1 MFRILE
7 SQAPAKQTAT
17 DTINTLT
24 GRLQSATLLEDRRAA
39 IQGLRSFA
47 KSFPASVASGALR
60 PLINSLKDDREDVDT
75 LKVVLETLL
84 MLFTPDENSP
94 EASDEIALW
103 LSDEFT
109 QRQDNITALLD
120 LLDTRDF
127 YSRLYALQLMFQI
140 SSARPE
146 RTQECILTA
155 PLGIPRLVSAL
166 GDAREPVRN
175 EALILLIALTPASE
189 EFQKLVAFEN
199 AFDLIFSLIE
209 AEGALTHGSEVVED
223 CLSLLANLLRLNI
236 SNQSY
241 FRETGCVKR
250 LAKLLADVNQDQD
263 SEEPTPQWALAHRDK
278 NLWGLLVIVQLF
290 LIKGGVNTPAN
301 QTAFWNNGV
310 MEQVL
315 NTAFGQRFNVN
326 VTSKALATCAD
337 LIRSNKPLQERFG
350 DVEVIWGSSPT
361 PNAVNGDSTHQ
372 ELQRINVI
380 EALLKLTLE
389 PAPLSLLDARLAA
402 CECIKAFFANHTG
415 IRVHVLGRAIQGHIS
430 GEDQIPNI
438 LTVLLMP
445 PEARGNADPYQ
456 TWMASV
462 LMYQLLFENAEAKSI
477 AMGVTEG
484 DAEQGEEVVTCIQ
497 TIVGNL
503 ITGIQRSDDERITLG
518 YLMLLCGWLFEEPD
532 AVNDLLG
539 EGSSIQTLLQEIKH
553 RGATYIL
560 VPGLCTILL
569 GIIYEF
575 SSKDSPIPRKT
586 LHKLLI
592 EQLGREQYIDRI
604 TRFREDPLVRDFEVL
619 PQTVG
624 AQYDGGLPEIYFD
637 RTFVE
642 FLKDNFSRLL
652 RAIDREPEI
661 EISVITNGVERGVSR
676 ELVDSLRAELE
687 EKGALSQKLESDLLA
702 LQSKLDHEQAEH
714 RKTRDATI
722 LESSKLQQICES
734 LKRSHEQELNV
745 LKEQQKHAQNVLL
758 KQHGEQLRAIDRQL
772 KETSADHERRSLQ
785 VKKHHEAEVADLQKK
800 IRSLESDLN
809 RGKEQ
814 SSAEIADLKTTIQ
827 ILKSEAEKIKGQHVA
842 EVLELN
848 TTIQNLQSALDTV
861 KGHHEAKLSELNTT
875 IQKLQSELETGRG
888 QHSSEVSGLNKT
900 IEELK
905 SQMDASQEKHE
916 SEVSDLN
923 KTIQKLQSEL
933 DASNGQSAAEVSDL
947 KKTIETLQS
956 ELDAS
961 NGQSAAEV
969 SDLKK
974 TIETLQSE
982 LDASSGQSAA
992 EVSDLKKTIETL
1004 QSEIDSSN
1012 GQNATEVSDLKK
1024 TIESLQAELEAGKGK
1039 QANEV
1044 TSFQETIKTLKS
1056 ELDAAKKQHE
1066 TEVAELKSAS
1076 KALQSELDTAKE
1088 KATKELQ
1095 STRDELSSKCTAS
1108 EKRAEKAESEVK
1120 KAEEAARKATQALE
1134 EARKQLEKAE
1144 AEAKEKEEARKAAQS
1159 ELEDL
1164 LIVFGDLEAKR
1175 NEDKQRLKDLGQEVS
1190 EAEDDEEEEED
1201 EDEDEE
1207 EA

>member
-109 QRQDNITALLD
+109 QGKKRQDNITALLD

-127 YSRLYALQLMFQI
+127 YSRLYSLQLMFQI

-199 AFDLIFSLIE
+199 AFDLIFTLIE

-250 LAKLLADVNQDQD
+250 LAKLLTDVNQQQE

-350 DVEVIWGSSPT
+350 DVEVIWGPSPT
-361 PNAVNGDSTHQ
+361 QTAVNGDSPHK

-438 LTVLLMP
+438 LSVLLMP

-503 ITGIQRSDDERITLG
+503 ITGIQRGDDERITLG

-532 AVNDLLG
+532 AVNDFLG

-553 RGATYIL
+553 RGATYVL

-642 FLKDNFSRLL
+642 FLKDNFSRLI

-687 EKGALSQKLESDLLA
+687 EKGAVSQKLESDLLA

-714 RKTRDATI
+714 RKTRDATT

-827 ILKSEAEKIKGQHVA
+827 MLKSEAERIKGQHVA
-842 EVLELN
+842 EVLDLN
-848 TTIQNLQSALDTV
+848 STLQNLQSALDAD
-861 KGHHEAKLSELNTT
+861 KGQHAAEVSDLNAT
-875 IQKLQSELETGRG
+875 IQNLQSELETGKG
-888 QHSSEVSGLNKT
+888 QHATEVSDLHKI

-905 SQMDASQEKHE
+905 SQMDGTQGQYEAEIS
-916 SEVSDLN
+916 VLN
-923 KTIQKLQSEL
+923 KTIQGLQSEL
-933 DASNGQSAAEVSDL
+933 EASSGQSAAEVSNL

-956 ELDAS
+956 EL
-961 NGQSAAEV
+961 
-969 SDLKK
+969 
-974 TIETLQSE
+974 
-982 LDASSGQSAA
+982 
-992 EVSDLKKTIETL
+992 
-1004 QSEIDSSN
+1004 DSSN

-1024 TIESLQAELEAGKGK
+1024 TIESLQSELENGKGK
-1039 QANEV
+1039 QATEV
-1044 TSFQETIKTLKS
+1044 SSLQETIKTLKS
-1056 ELDAAKKQHE
+1056 DMEAAKKQHE

-1088 KATKELQ
+1088 KSTQELQ

-1108 EKRAEKAESEVK
+1108 EKRAEKAESELA

-1144 AEAKEKEEARKAAQS
+1144 TEAKEKEEARQAAQS

-1175 NEDKQRLKDLGQEVS
+1175 NQDKQRLKDLGQEVS
-1190 EAEDDEEEEED
+1190 EAEDDDEEEEEEEEED
-1201 EDEDEE
+1201 EE

>member
-1 MFRILE
+1 M
-7 SQAPAKQTAT
+7 
-17 DTINTLT
+17 
-24 GRLQSATLLEDRRAA
+24 
-39 IQGLRSFA
+39 
-47 KSFPASVASGALR
+47 
-60 PLINSLKDDREDVDT
+60 
-75 LKVVLETLL
+75 
-84 MLFTPDENSP
+84 
-94 EASDEIALW
+94 
-103 LSDEFT
+103 
-109 QRQDNITALLD
+109 
-120 LLDTRDF
+120 
-127 YSRLYALQLMFQI
+127 
-140 SSARPE
+140 
-146 RTQECILTA
+146 
-155 PLGIPRLVSAL
+155 
-166 GDAREPVRN
+166 
-175 EALILLIALTPASE
+175 
-189 EFQKLVAFEN
+189 
-199 AFDLIFSLIE
+199 
-209 AEGALTHGSEVVED
+209 
-223 CLSLLANLLRLNI
+223 
-236 SNQSY
+236 
-241 FRETGCVKR
+241 
-250 LAKLLADVNQDQD
+250 
-263 SEEPTPQWALAHRDK
+263 
-278 NLWGLLVIVQLF
+278 
-290 LIKGGVNTPAN
+290 
-301 QTAFWNNGV
+301 
-310 MEQVL
+310 
-315 NTAFGQRFNVN
+315 
-326 VTSKALATCAD
+326 
-337 LIRSNKPLQERFG
+337 QERFG
-350 DVEVIWGSSPT
+350 DVEVIWGPSPT
-361 PNAVNGDSTHQ
+361 QTVVNGDSTHK

-445 PEARGNADPYQ
+445 PETRGNADPYQ

-503 ITGIQRSDDERITLG
+503 ITGIQRGDDERITLG

-532 AVNDLLG
+532 AVNDFLG

-553 RGATYIL
+553 RGATYVL
-560 VPGLCTILL
+560 VPGLSTILL

-624 AQYDGGLPEIYFD
+624 AHYDGGLPEIYFD

-642 FLKDNFSRLL
+642 FLKDNFSRLI

-687 EKGALSQKLESDLLA
+687 EKGAVSQKLESDLLA

-714 RKTRDATI
+714 RKTRDATT

-800 IRSLESDLN
+800 IRSLESDLK

-827 ILKSEAEKIKGQHVA
+827 LLKSEAEKTKGQHVA
-842 EVLELN
+842 EVLDLN
-848 TTIQNLQSALDTV
+848 STLQNLQSALDAD
-861 KGHHEAKLSELNTT
+861 KGQHAAELSDLNAT
-875 IQKLQSELETGRG
+875 IQRLQSELETGKG
-888 QHSSEVSGLNKT
+888 QHATEVSGLNKT

-905 SQMDASQEKHE
+905 SQMDSIQGKHE

-923 KTIQKLQSEL
+923 KTIQK
-933 DASNGQSAAEVSDL
+933 
-947 KKTIETLQS
+947 
-956 ELDAS
+956 
-961 NGQSAAEV
+961 
-969 SDLKK
+969 
-974 TIETLQSE
+974 LQSE

-1004 QSEIDSSN
+1004 QSELDSSN
-1012 GQNATEVSDLKK
+1012 EQNATEVSDLKK
-1024 TIESLQAELEAGKGK
+1024 TIESLQSELENGKGD
-1039 QANEV
+1039 QAAEV
-1044 TSFQETIKTLKS
+1044 SSLQETIKTFQS
-1056 ELDAAKKQHE
+1056 DMDAARKQHE

-1076 KALQSELDTAKE
+1076 KALQSELDTTKE
-1088 KATKELQ
+1088 KSTKELQ
-1095 STRDELSSKCTAS
+1095 STRDELSNKCTAS
-1108 EKRAEKAESEVK
+1108 EKRAEKAEGEVA
-1120 KAEEAARKATQALE
+1120 KAEEAARKASQALE

-1175 NEDKQRLKDLGQEVS
+1175 NQDKVS
-1190 EAEDDEEEEED
+1190 PLTLIQGLRG
-1201 EDEDEE
+1201 
-1207 EA
+1207 

>member
-553 RGATYIL
+553 RGATYVL

>member
-438 LTVLLMP
+438 LTVLLLP

-503 ITGIQRSDDERITLG
+503 ITGIQRGDDERITLG

-553 RGATYIL
+553 RGATYVL

-785 VKKHHEAEVADLQKK
+785 VKKHHEAEVADLQKR

-888 QHSSEVSGLNKT
+888 QHTTEVSGLNKT

-905 SQMDASQEKHE
+905 SQMNASQEKHE
-916 SEVSDLN
+916 SEASDLN

-933 DASNGQSAAEVSDL
+933 DASNG
-947 KKTIETLQS
+947 K
-956 ELDAS
+956 
-961 NGQSAAEV
+961 SAAEV

-1024 TIESLQAELEAGKGK
+1024 TIENLQAELEAGKGK
-1039 QANEV
+1039 QATEV

-1056 ELDAAKKQHE
+1056 EMDAAKKQHE

-1076 KALQSELDTAKE
+1076 TALQSELDTAKE
-1088 KATKELQ
+1088 KATTELQ

-1134 EARKQLEKAE
+1134 EARKQLEKAK

-1201 EDEDEE
+1201 EDEEEE

>member
-127 YSRLYALQLMFQI
+127 YSRLYSLQLMFQI

-209 AEGALTHGSEVVED
+209 TEGALTHGSEVVED

-250 LAKLLADVNQDQD
+250 LAKLLADVNQEQD
-263 SEEPTPQWALAHRDK
+263 LEEPTPQWALAHRDK

-350 DVEVIWGSSPT
+350 DVEVIWGPSPT
-361 PNAVNGDSTHQ
+361 QTALNGDSTHK

-445 PEARGNADPYQ
+445 PESRGNADPYQ

-503 ITGIQRSDDERITLG
+503 ITGIQRGDDERITLG

-532 AVNDLLG
+532 AVNDFLG

-553 RGATYIL
+553 RGATYVL

-624 AQYDGGLPEIYFD
+624 AHYDGGLPEIYFD

-642 FLKDNFSRLL
+642 FLKDNFSRLI

-687 EKGALSQKLESDLLA
+687 EKGAVSQKLESDLLA

-714 RKTRDATI
+714 RKTRDATT

-800 IRSLESDLN
+800 IRSLESDLK

-827 ILKSEAEKIKGQHVA
+827 LLKSEAEKTKGQHVA
-842 EVLELN
+842 EVLDLN
-848 TTIQNLQSALDTV
+848 STLQNLQSALDAD
-861 KGHHEAKLSELNTT
+861 KGQHAAEISDLNAT
-875 IQKLQSELETGRG
+875 IQRLQSELETGKG
-888 QHSSEVSGLNKT
+888 QHATEVSGLNKT

-905 SQMDASQEKHE
+905 SQMDSIQGKHE

-933 DASNGQSAAEVSDL
+933 DVSSGQSAAEVSDL

-956 ELDAS
+956 ELD
-961 NGQSAAEV
+961 
-969 SDLKK
+969 
-974 TIETLQSE
+974 
-982 LDASSGQSAA
+982 
-992 EVSDLKKTIETL
+992 
-1004 QSEIDSSN
+1004 SSN

-1024 TIESLQAELEAGKGK
+1024 TIESLQSELENGKGN
-1039 QANEV
+1039 QAAEV
-1044 TSFQETIKTLKS
+1044 SSLQETIKTLQS
-1056 ELDAAKKQHE
+1056 DMDAAKKQHE

-1088 KATKELQ
+1088 KSTKELQ
-1095 STRDELSSKCTAS
+1095 STRDELSNKCTAS
-1108 EKRAEKAESEVK
+1108 EKRAEKAEGEVA
-1120 KAEEAARKATQALE
+1120 KAEEAARKASQALE

-1175 NEDKQRLKDLGQEVS
+1175 NQDKQRLKDLGQEVS
-1190 EAEDDEEEEED
+1190 EAEDDDEEED
-1201 EDEDEE
+1201 DEDEE
-1207 EA
+1207 EEEA

>member
-127 YSRLYALQLMFQI
+127 YSRLYSLQLMFQI

-209 AEGALTHGSEVVED
+209 TEGALTHGSEVVED

-250 LAKLLADVNQDQD
+250 LAKLLADVNQEQD
-263 SEEPTPQWALAHRDK
+263 LEEPTPQWALAHRDK

-350 DVEVIWGSSPT
+350 DVEVIWGPSPT
-361 PNAVNGDSTHQ
+361 QTVVNGDSTHK

-445 PEARGNADPYQ
+445 PETRGNADPYQ

-503 ITGIQRSDDERITLG
+503 ITGIQRGDDERITLG

-532 AVNDLLG
+532 AVNDFLG

-553 RGATYIL
+553 RGATYVL
-560 VPGLCTILL
+560 VPGLSTILL

-624 AQYDGGLPEIYFD
+624 AHYDGGLPEIYFD

-642 FLKDNFSRLL
+642 FLKDNFSRLI

-687 EKGALSQKLESDLLA
+687 EKGAVSQKLESDLLA

-714 RKTRDATI
+714 RKTRDATT

-800 IRSLESDLN
+800 IRSLESDLK

-827 ILKSEAEKIKGQHVA
+827 LLKSEAEKTKGQHVA
-842 EVLELN
+842 EVLDLN
-848 TTIQNLQSALDTV
+848 STLQNLQSALDAD
-861 KGHHEAKLSELNTT
+861 KGQHAAELSDLNAT
-875 IQKLQSELETGRG
+875 IQRLQSELETGKG
-888 QHSSEVSGLNKT
+888 QHATEVSGLNKT

-905 SQMDASQEKHE
+905 SQMDSIQGKHE

-933 DASNGQSAAEVSDL
+933 DAS
-947 KKTIETLQS
+947 
-956 ELDAS
+956 
-961 NGQSAAEV
+961 
-969 SDLKK
+969 
-974 TIETLQSE
+974 
-982 LDASSGQSAA
+982 SGQSAA
-992 EVSDLKKTIETL
+992 EL
-1004 QSEIDSSN
+1004 DSSN
-1012 GQNATEVSDLKK
+1012 EQNATEVSDLKK
-1024 TIESLQAELEAGKGK
+1024 TIESLQSELENGKGD
-1039 QANEV
+1039 QAAEV
-1044 TSFQETIKTLKS
+1044 SSLQETIKTFQS
-1056 ELDAAKKQHE
+1056 DMDAARKQHE

-1076 KALQSELDTAKE
+1076 KALQSELDTTKE
-1088 KATKELQ
+1088 KSTKELQ
-1095 STRDELSSKCTAS
+1095 STRDELSNKCTAS
-1108 EKRAEKAESEVK
+1108 EKRAEKAEGEVA
-1120 KAEEAARKATQALE
+1120 KAEEAARKASQALE

-1175 NEDKQRLKDLGQEVS
+1175 NQDKQRLKDLGQEVS
-1190 EAEDDEEEEED
+1190 EAEDDDEEED
-1201 EDEDEE
+1201 DEDEE
-1207 EA
+1207 EEEA

>member
-127 YSRLYALQLMFQI
+127 YSRLYSLQLMFQI

-199 AFDLIFSLIE
+199 AFDLIFTLIE

-250 LAKLLADVNQDQD
+250 LAKLLTDVNQQQE

-350 DVEVIWGSSPT
+350 DVEVIWGPSPT
-361 PNAVNGDSTHQ
+361 QTAVNGDSPHK

-438 LTVLLMP
+438 LSVLLMP

-503 ITGIQRSDDERITLG
+503 ITGIQRGDDERITLG

-532 AVNDLLG
+532 AVNDFLG

-553 RGATYIL
+553 RGATYVL

-642 FLKDNFSRLL
+642 FLKDNFSRLI

-687 EKGALSQKLESDLLA
+687 EKGAVSQKLESDLLA

-714 RKTRDATI
+714 RKTRDATT

-785 VKKHHEAEVADLQKK
+785 VKKHHEAEVAELQKK

-827 ILKSEAEKIKGQHVA
+827 MLKSEAERIKGQHVA
-842 EVLELN
+842 EVLDLN
-848 TTIQNLQSALDTV
+848 STLQNLQSALDAD
-861 KGHHEAKLSELNTT
+861 KGQHAAELSDLNAT
-875 IQKLQSELETGRG
+875 IQNLQSELETGKG
-888 QHSSEVSGLNKT
+888 QHATEVSGLHKT

-905 SQMDASQEKHE
+905 SQMDVTRGQYEAEIS
-916 SEVSDLN
+916 VLN
-923 KTIQKLQSEL
+923 KTIQGLQSEL
-933 DASNGQSAAEVSDL
+933 EASSGQSAAEVSNL

-956 ELDAS
+956 ELDS
-961 NGQSAAEV
+961 
-969 SDLKK
+969 
-974 TIETLQSE
+974 T
-982 LDASSGQSAA
+982 
-992 EVSDLKKTIETL
+992 
-1004 QSEIDSSN
+1004 
-1012 GQNATEVSDLKK
+1012 
-1024 TIESLQAELEAGKGK
+1024 
-1039 QANEV
+1039 
-1044 TSFQETIKTLKS
+1044 
-1056 ELDAAKKQHE
+1056 AKKQHE

-1088 KATKELQ
+1088 KSMQELQ
-1095 STRDELSSKCTAS
+1095 STRDELSSKYTAS
-1108 EKRAEKAESEVK
+1108 EKRAEKAESEVA
-1120 KAEEAARKATQALE
+1120 KAEEAARKATQALQ

-1144 AEAKEKEEARKAAQS
+1144 TEAKEKEEARQAAQS

-1175 NEDKQRLKDLGQEVS
+1175 NQDKQRLKDLGQEVS
-1190 EAEDDEEEEED
+1190 EAEDDDEEED
-1201 EDEDEE
+1201 EEE
-1207 EA
+1207 V

>member
-109 QRQDNITALLD
+109 QGTQRQDNITALLD

-127 YSRLYALQLMFQI
+127 YSRLYSLQLMFQI

-209 AEGALTHGSEVVED
+209 TEGALTHGSEVVED

-250 LAKLLADVNQDQD
+250 LAKLLADVNQEQD
-263 SEEPTPQWALAHRDK
+263 LEEPTPQWALAHRDK

-350 DVEVIWGSSPT
+350 DVEVIWGPSPT
-361 PNAVNGDSTHQ
+361 QTVVNGDSTHK

-445 PEARGNADPYQ
+445 PETRGNADPYQ

-503 ITGIQRSDDERITLG
+503 ITGIQRGDDERITLG

-532 AVNDLLG
+532 AVNDFLG

-553 RGATYIL
+553 RGATYVL
-560 VPGLCTILL
+560 VPGLSTILL

-624 AQYDGGLPEIYFD
+624 AHYDGGLPEIYFD

-642 FLKDNFSRLL
+642 FLKDNFSRLI

-687 EKGALSQKLESDLLA
+687 EKGAVSQKLESDLLA

-714 RKTRDATI
+714 RKTRDATT

-800 IRSLESDLN
+800 IRSLESDLK

-827 ILKSEAEKIKGQHVA
+827 LLKSEAEKTKGQHVA
-842 EVLELN
+842 EVLDLN
-848 TTIQNLQSALDTV
+848 STLQNLQSALDAD
-861 KGHHEAKLSELNTT
+861 KGQHAAELSDLNAT
-875 IQKLQSELETGRG
+875 IQRLQSELETGKG
-888 QHSSEVSGLNKT
+888 QHATEVSGLNKT

-905 SQMDASQEKHE
+905 SQMDSIQGKHE

-923 KTIQKLQSEL
+923 KTIQK
-933 DASNGQSAAEVSDL
+933 
-947 KKTIETLQS
+947 
-956 ELDAS
+956 
-961 NGQSAAEV
+961 
-969 SDLKK
+969 
-974 TIETLQSE
+974 LQSE

-1004 QSEIDSSN
+1004 QSELDSSN
-1012 GQNATEVSDLKK
+1012 EQNATEVSDLKK
-1024 TIESLQAELEAGKGK
+1024 TIESLQSELENGKGD
-1039 QANEV
+1039 QAAEV
-1044 TSFQETIKTLKS
+1044 SSLQETIKTFQS
-1056 ELDAAKKQHE
+1056 DMDAARKQHE

-1076 KALQSELDTAKE
+1076 KALQSELDTTKE
-1088 KATKELQ
+1088 KSTKELQ
-1095 STRDELSSKCTAS
+1095 STRDELSNKCTAS
-1108 EKRAEKAESEVK
+1108 EKRAEKAEGEVA
-1120 KAEEAARKATQALE
+1120 KAEEAARKASQALE

-1175 NEDKQRLKDLGQEVS
+1175 NQDKQRLKDLGQEVS
-1190 EAEDDEEEEED
+1190 EAEDDDEEED
-1201 EDEDEE
+1201 DEDEE
-1207 EA
+1207 EEEA

>member
-127 YSRLYALQLMFQI
+127 YSRLYSLQLMFQI

-209 AEGALTHGSEVVED
+209 TEGALTHGSEVVED

-250 LAKLLADVNQDQD
+250 LAKLLADVNQEQD
-263 SEEPTPQWALAHRDK
+263 LEEPTPQWALAHRDK

-350 DVEVIWGSSPT
+350 DVEVIWGPSPT
-361 PNAVNGDSTHQ
+361 QTVVNGDSTHK

-445 PEARGNADPYQ
+445 PETRGNADPYQ

-503 ITGIQRSDDERITLG
+503 ITGIQRGDDERITLG

-532 AVNDLLG
+532 AVNDFLG

-553 RGATYIL
+553 RGATYVL
-560 VPGLCTILL
+560 VPGLSTILL

-624 AQYDGGLPEIYFD
+624 AHYDGGLPEIYFD

-642 FLKDNFSRLL
+642 FLKDNFSRLI

-687 EKGALSQKLESDLLA
+687 EKGAVSQKLESDLLA

-714 RKTRDATI
+714 RKTRDATT

-800 IRSLESDLN
+800 IRSLESDLK

-827 ILKSEAEKIKGQHVA
+827 LLKSEAEKTKGQHVA
-842 EVLELN
+842 EVLDLN
-848 TTIQNLQSALDTV
+848 STLQNLQSALDAD
-861 KGHHEAKLSELNTT
+861 KGQHAAELSDLNAT
-875 IQKLQSELETGRG
+875 IQRLQSELETGKG
-888 QHSSEVSGLNKT
+888 QHATEVSGLNKT

-905 SQMDASQEKHE
+905 SQMDSIQGKHE

-923 KTIQKLQSEL
+923 KTIQK
-933 DASNGQSAAEVSDL
+933 
-947 KKTIETLQS
+947 
-956 ELDAS
+956 
-961 NGQSAAEV
+961 
-969 SDLKK
+969 
-974 TIETLQSE
+974 LQSE

-1004 QSEIDSSN
+1004 QSELDSSN
-1012 GQNATEVSDLKK
+1012 EQNATEVSDLKK
-1024 TIESLQAELEAGKGK
+1024 TIESLQSELENGKGD
-1039 QANEV
+1039 QAAEV
-1044 TSFQETIKTLKS
+1044 SSLQETIKTFQS
-1056 ELDAAKKQHE
+1056 DMDAARKQHE

-1076 KALQSELDTAKE
+1076 KALQSELDTTKE
-1088 KATKELQ
+1088 KSTKELQ
-1095 STRDELSSKCTAS
+1095 STRDELSNKCTAS
-1108 EKRAEKAESEVK
+1108 EKRAEKAEGEVA
-1120 KAEEAARKATQALE
+1120 KAEEAARKASQALE

-1175 NEDKQRLKDLGQEVS
+1175 NQDKQRLKDLGQEVS
-1190 EAEDDEEEEED
+1190 EAEDDDEEED
-1201 EDEDEE
+1201 DEDEE
-1207 EA
+1207 EEEA

>member
-127 YSRLYALQLMFQI
+127 YSRLYSLQLMFQI

-209 AEGALTHGSEVVED
+209 TEGALTHGSEVVED

-250 LAKLLADVNQDQD
+250 LAKLLADVNQEQD
-263 SEEPTPQWALAHRDK
+263 LEEPTPQWALAHRDK

-350 DVEVIWGSSPT
+350 DVEVIWGPSPT
-361 PNAVNGDSTHQ
+361 QTVVNGDSTHK

-445 PEARGNADPYQ
+445 PETRGNADPYQ

-503 ITGIQRSDDERITLG
+503 ITGIQRGDDERITLG

-532 AVNDLLG
+532 AVNDFLG

-553 RGATYIL
+553 RGATYVL

-624 AQYDGGLPEIYFD
+624 AHYDGGLPEIYFD

-642 FLKDNFSRLL
+642 FLKDNFSRLI

-687 EKGALSQKLESDLLA
+687 EKGAVSQKLESDLLA

-714 RKTRDATI
+714 RKTRDATT

-800 IRSLESDLN
+800 IRSLESDLK

-827 ILKSEAEKIKGQHVA
+827 LLKSEAEKTKGQHVA
-842 EVLELN
+842 EVLDLN
-848 TTIQNLQSALDTV
+848 STLQNLQSALDAD
-861 KGHHEAKLSELNTT
+861 KGQHAAELSDLNAT
-875 IQKLQSELETGRG
+875 IQRLQSELETGKG
-888 QHSSEVSGLNKT
+888 DQ
-900 IEELK
+900 
-905 SQMDASQEKHE
+905 
-916 SEVSDLN
+916 
-923 KTIQKLQSEL
+923 
-933 DASNGQSAAEVSDL
+933 AAEVS
-947 KKTIETLQS
+947 
-956 ELDAS
+956 
-961 NGQSAAEV
+961 
-969 SDLKK
+969 
-974 TIETLQSE
+974 
-982 LDASSGQSAA
+982 
-992 EVSDLKKTIETL
+992 
-1004 QSEIDSSN
+1004 
-1012 GQNATEVSDLKK
+1012 
-1024 TIESLQAELEAGKGK
+1024 SL
-1039 QANEV
+1039 
-1044 TSFQETIKTLKS
+1044 QETIKTFQS
-1056 ELDAAKKQHE
+1056 DMDAARKQHE

-1076 KALQSELDTAKE
+1076 KALQSELDTTKE
-1088 KATKELQ
+1088 KSTKELQ
-1095 STRDELSSKCTAS
+1095 STRDELSNKCTAS
-1108 EKRAEKAESEVK
+1108 EKRAEKAEGEVA
-1120 KAEEAARKATQALE
+1120 KAEEAARKASQALE

-1175 NEDKQRLKDLGQEVS
+1175 NQDKQRLKDLGQEVS
-1190 EAEDDEEEEED
+1190 EAEDDDEEED
-1201 EDEDEE
+1201 DEDE
-1207 EA
+1207 

>member
-24 GRLQSATLLEDRRAA
+24 SRLQSATLLEDRRAA

-47 KSFPASVASGALR
+47 KTFPASVASGALR
-60 PLINSLKDDREDVDT
+60 PLISSLRNDREDVDT

-120 LLDTRDF
+120 LLDNRDF
-127 YSRLYALQLMFQI
+127 YSRLYSLQLMFQI

-199 AFDLIFSLIE
+199 AFELIFTLIE

-250 LAKLLADVNQDQD
+250 LAKLLTDANQEQE
-263 SEEPTPQWALAHRDK
+263 SEEPTPQWALAHHDK
-278 NLWGLLVIVQLF
+278 NLWGLLVIIQLF
-290 LIKGGVNTPAN
+290 LIKGGINTPAN
-301 QTAFWNNGV
+301 QMAFWNNGV

-337 LIRSNKPLQERFG
+337 LIRGNKPLQERFG
-350 DVEVIWGSSPT
+350 DVEVIWG
-361 PNAVNGDSTHQ
+361 PNPGQNAANGDTAHK

-389 PAPLSLLDARLAA
+389 PAPISLLDARLAA
-402 CECIKAFFANHTG
+402 CECVKAFFANHSG

-438 LTVLLMP
+438 LSVLLTP

-462 LMYQLLFENAEAKSI
+462 LMYQLLFENAEAKAI

-484 DAEQGEEVVTCIQ
+484 DAEQGEEVITCIQ

-503 ITGIQRSDDERITLG
+503 ITGIQRGDDERITLG

-539 EGSSIQTLLQEIKH
+539 EGSSIQSLLQEIKH
-553 RGATYIL
+553 RGATNVL

-569 GIIYEF
+569 GVIYEF

-586 LHKLLI
+586 LHTLLI

-604 TRFREDPLVRDFEVL
+604 TRFRENPLVRDFEVL

-642 FLKDNFSRLL
+642 FLKDHFSRLI
-652 RAIDREPEI
+652 RAIDREPEM

-676 ELVDSLRAELE
+676 DLVDSLRAELE
-687 EKGALSQKLESDLLA
+687 EKGNAAQKLESDLLA
-702 LQSKLDHEQAEH
+702 LHSKLEQEQAEH
-714 RKTRDATI
+714 RKTRDATTV
-722 LESSKLQQICES
+722 ESSKLQHICES
-734 LKRSHEQELNV
+734 LKKSHEQELTV

-772 KETSADHERRSLQ
+772 KETSADHERKSLR
-785 VKKHHEAEVADLQKK
+785 VKEHHEAEVADLQKK
-800 IRSLESDLN
+800 IRALESDLTCAKDQHS
-809 RGKEQ
+809 GDV
-814 SSAEIADLKTTIQ
+814 AGLTTTVQ
-827 ILKSEAEKIKGQHVA
+827 ALKSEAEKLKGQHVA
-842 EVLELN
+842 EVLDLN
-848 TTIQNLQSALDTV
+848 STLQNLQSAFDAS
-861 KGHHEAKLSELNTT
+861 KGQHAAELSELNTT
-875 IQKLQSELETGRG
+875 IQKLQSELDAGKG
-888 QHSSEVSGLNKT
+888 QHASEVSGLNKT
-900 IEELK
+900 IEQLQSEINASTGQHESEISELNK
-905 SQMDASQEKHE
+905 TIQKLQSEVDASKGQNAT
-916 SEVSDLN
+916 EVSDLN
-923 KTIQKLQSEL
+923 KTIQKLQSEI
-933 DASNGQSAAEVSDL
+933 DASKGQHESEISDL
-947 KKTIETLQS
+947 NKTIQ
-956 ELDAS
+956 
-961 NGQSAAEV
+961 Q
-969 SDLKK
+969 
-974 TIETLQSE
+974 
-982 LDASSGQSAA
+982 
-992 EVSDLKKTIETL
+992 L
-1004 QSEIDSSN
+1004 QSEIDASK
-1012 GQNATEVSDLKK
+1012 GETATEVSDLNK
-1024 TIESLQAELEAGKGK
+1024 TIQTLQSEIEDGEGKH
-1039 QANEV
+1039 ATEV
-1044 TSFQETIKTLKS
+1044 SGLKETIQALQS
-1056 ELDAAKKQHE
+1056 DMDAVKKQHE
-1066 TEVAELKSAS
+1066 TELADLKSPSALHWRS
-1076 KALQSELDTAKE
+1076 KLRKLTAMLKRQRQLHVRLPKLLMRPGKRSRRPRPRPRRRRKPVKQHSQSL
-1088 KATKELQ
+1088 
-1095 STRDELSSKCTAS
+1095 RIC
-1108 EKRAEKAESEVK
+1108 
-1120 KAEEAARKATQALE
+1120 
-1134 EARKQLEKAE
+1134 
-1144 AEAKEKEEARKAAQS
+1144 
-1159 ELEDL
+1159 
-1164 LIVFGDLEAKR
+1164 
-1175 NEDKQRLKDLGQEVS
+1175 
-1190 EAEDDEEEEED
+1190 
-1201 EDEDEE
+1201 
-1207 EA
+1207 

>member
-127 YSRLYALQLMFQI
+127 YSRLYSLQLMFQI

-175 EALILLIALTPASE
+175 GMLSSPPLSRKRRVLLLLITSVHRLEALILLIALTPASE

-209 AEGALTHGSEVVED
+209 TEGALTHGSEVVED

-250 LAKLLADVNQDQD
+250 LAKLLADVNQEQD
-263 SEEPTPQWALAHRDK
+263 LEEPTPQWALAHRDK

-350 DVEVIWGSSPT
+350 DVEVIWGPSPT
-361 PNAVNGDSTHQ
+361 QTALNGDSTHK

-445 PEARGNADPYQ
+445 PESRGNADPYQ

-503 ITGIQRSDDERITLG
+503 ITGIQRGDDERITLG

-532 AVNDLLG
+532 AVNDFLG

-553 RGATYIL
+553 RGATYVL

-624 AQYDGGLPEIYFD
+624 AHYDGGLPEIYFD

-642 FLKDNFSRLL
+642 FLKDNFSRLI

-687 EKGALSQKLESDLLA
+687 EKGAVSQKLESDLLA

-714 RKTRDATI
+714 RKTRDATT

-800 IRSLESDLN
+800 IRSLESDLK

-827 ILKSEAEKIKGQHVA
+827 LLKSEAEKTKGQHVA
-842 EVLELN
+842 EVLDLN
-848 TTIQNLQSALDTV
+848 STLQNLQSALDAD
-861 KGHHEAKLSELNTT
+861 KGQHAAEISDLNAT
-875 IQKLQSELETGRG
+875 IQRLQSELETGKG
-888 QHSSEVSGLNKT
+888 QHATEVSGLNKT

-905 SQMDASQEKHE
+905 SQMDSIQGKHE

-933 DASNGQSAAEVSDL
+933 DVSSGQSAAEVSDL

-956 ELDAS
+956 ELD
-961 NGQSAAEV
+961 
-969 SDLKK
+969 
-974 TIETLQSE
+974 
-982 LDASSGQSAA
+982 
-992 EVSDLKKTIETL
+992 
-1004 QSEIDSSN
+1004 SSN

-1024 TIESLQAELEAGKGK
+1024 TIESLQSELENGKGN
-1039 QANEV
+1039 QAAEV
-1044 TSFQETIKTLKS
+1044 SSLQETIKTLQS
-1056 ELDAAKKQHE
+1056 DMDAAKKQHE

-1088 KATKELQ
+1088 KSTKELQ
-1095 STRDELSSKCTAS
+1095 STRDELSNKCTAS
-1108 EKRAEKAESEVK
+1108 EKRAEKAEGEVA
-1120 KAEEAARKATQALE
+1120 KAEEAARKASQALE

-1175 NEDKQRLKDLGQEVS
+1175 NQDKQRLKDLGQEVS
-1190 EAEDDEEEEED
+1190 EAEDDDEEED
-1201 EDEDEE
+1201 DEDEE
-1207 EA
+1207 EEEA